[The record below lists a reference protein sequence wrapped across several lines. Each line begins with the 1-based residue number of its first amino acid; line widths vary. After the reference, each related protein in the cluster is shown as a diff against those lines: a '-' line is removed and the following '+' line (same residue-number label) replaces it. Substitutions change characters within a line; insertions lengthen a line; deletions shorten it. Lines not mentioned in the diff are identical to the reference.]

1 MRKKILKVALVVGAV
16 IIAGSLLVWGR
27 YWRFIESTDDAYV
40 QADNAIISPK
50 VSGYVANVAANE
62 NQTVHKGDVLVA
74 LEDDDYIAA
83 RDQAKAAVAAA
94 EAEVQVLVRQDALQG
109 ALIEKA
115 AAGVTAAAAKAH
127 DADTERD
134 RDAKLI
140 GQGYVTKERQDADND
155 AATSADAEVVSASS
169 SLDAARRQLAVVHA
183 QEIQAKASLEQARA
197 RLNEAQIN
205 LDHTII
211 RAPMD
216 GVVGNRSVQVGDFV
230 GPGSQLFTLVPKSD
244 LYVIAN
250 FKETQ
255 VGRMR
260 VGQPVTMYAD
270 INSAEKLHGVVA
282 SLSPATGSEFSI
294 LPPQNATGNFTK
306 IVQRVPIK
314 IAFTKESDPPAI
326 LRPGLSIVV
335 SVDTRAAP

>member
-1 MRKKILKVALVVGAV
+1 MKIGIVVGLVAA
-16 IIAGSLLVWGR
+16 AGLAAVWGHYR
-27 YWRFIESTDDAYV
+27 RFVESTDDAYV
-40 QADNAIISPK
+40 QADNAVVSPK
-50 VSGYVANVAANE
+50 VPGYVTKVAVEE
-62 NQTVHKGDVLVA
+62 NRVVHKGDVLVI

-83 RDQAKAAVAAA
+83 RDQAQASVAAA
-94 EAEVQVLVRQDALQG
+94 SAQLQVLSSQDALQG

-115 AAGVTAAAAKAH
+115 RAGVTAAIAKAH
-127 DADTERD
+127 DADTERE

-140 GQGYVTKERQDADND
+140 DQGYVTKERQDADND
-155 AATSADAEVVSASS
+155 AATTADAEVISANSA
-169 SLDAARRQLAVVHA
+169 LDAAHRQLAVVRA
-183 QEIQAKASLEQARA
+183 QEVQAKAALDQARA
-197 RLNEAQIN
+197 RLAGAQID
-205 LDHTII
+205 LDHTVI
-211 RAPMD
+211 RASMD
-216 GVVGNRSVQVGDFV
+216 GIVGNRSVQVGDYV
-230 GPGSQLFTLVPKSD
+230 GPGSQLFTLVPQTE

-255 VGRMR
+255 VARMR

-270 INSAEKLHGVVA
+270 VNSGEKLHGFVE
-282 SLSPATGSEFSI
+282 SLSPATGSEFSL

-335 SVDTRAAP
+335 TVDTRG